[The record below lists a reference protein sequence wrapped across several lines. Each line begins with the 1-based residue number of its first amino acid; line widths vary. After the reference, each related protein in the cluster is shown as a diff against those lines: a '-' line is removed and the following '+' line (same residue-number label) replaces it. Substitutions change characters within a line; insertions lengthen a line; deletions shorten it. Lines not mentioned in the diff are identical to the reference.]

1 MLTSPSEAGAP
12 GIPCA
17 PAALQFAK
25 TATRLRAMAAAEQP
39 DEIELFDFDASA
51 RSWDSMYDA
60 SDFDSVAYY
69 RPRLDRTLAW
79 VGSLG
84 LPVGAR
90 VLEIGFG
97 AGRAAVALAQRG
109 LLVTGIESGQE
120 MLGLA
125 RERVARYGLA
135 ARIDLGLG
143 DAHALDVEDGAFD
156 LVLALG
162 VLPWVARPGWCVR
175 EMARATR
182 RGGHVIASVNNRRQ
196 LNRVLDPRLNPAVE
210 PVKQFALRAV
220 RRTGRDLRPDPRAPR
235 HDARRRY
242 EQWLQAAG
250 LRPQRV
256 ATIGFGRFSLVGR
269 PLVSDARSI
278 RVHERLQ
285 ARADAGFPVLSSSG
299 AQLLVLSRKPL

>member
-1 MLTSPSEAGAP
+1 
-12 GIPCA
+12 
-17 PAALQFAK
+17 
-25 TATRLRAMAAAEQP
+25 MAAAEQP

-79 VGSLG
+79 VDKLA

-109 LLVTGIESGQE
+109 LLVTGIE

-125 RERVARYGLA
+125 RERAARFGLA
-135 ARIDLGLG
+135 ARIELGLG

-162 VLPWVARPGWCVR
+162 VLPWVERPGWCVR

-182 RGGHVIASVNNRRQ
+182 RGGHVIASTNNRRQ
-196 LNRVLDPRLNPAVE
+196 LNRVLDPRLNPVVE
-210 PVKQFALRAV
+210 PLKKSALRAL
-220 RRTGRDLRPDPRAPR
+220 RRSRGDHRPDPRAPR
-235 HDARRRY
+235 HDSRSQY
-242 EQWLQAAG
+242 EGWLQAAG
-250 LRPQRV
+250 LKPMRA

-269 PLVSDARSI
+269 PLVSDERSI
-278 RVHERLQ
+278 RVHQRLQ
-285 ARADAGFPVLSSSG
+285 ERADAGFPVLRSSG